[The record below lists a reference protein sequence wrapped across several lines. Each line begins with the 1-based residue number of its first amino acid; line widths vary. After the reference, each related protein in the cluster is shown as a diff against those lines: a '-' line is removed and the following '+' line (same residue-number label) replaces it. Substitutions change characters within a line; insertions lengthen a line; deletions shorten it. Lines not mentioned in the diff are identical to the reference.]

1 MNGPEMRE
9 FRESLGLSLTSLA
22 KTIGIDKGYLSR
34 VERGKHGVSSRVN
47 SKVEEIME
55 TENSFQ
61 LAVGN
66 AVMALA
72 IERWLRSS

>member
-9 FRESLGLSLTSLA
+9 FRKSIGLSLTSFA

-34 VERGKHGVSSRVN
+34 VERGKYGVSSRVK

-55 TENSFQ
+55 TESSFQ

-72 IERWLRSS
+72 IERWLRAS